1 LKKSKRR
8 LVVAE
13 QKKIL
18 VADDDEI
25 FLKLVDNDMTGEGYV
40 VITARNG
47 REALSFAK
55 SQKPD
60 LILLDINMPDMNGG
74 EVGERL
80 KGDPRTKDIPVIF
93 LTELLTKQE
102 EESRGHMIGGNYFV
116 AKPYNL
122 QALLEE
128 IRTHL

>member
-1 LKKSKRR
+1 M
-8 LVVAE
+8 AE

-47 REALSFAK
+47 REALSSAK

-74 EVGERL
+74 EVGEIL
-80 KGDPRTKDIPVIF
+80 KSDPRTKDIPVIF
-93 LTELLTKQE
+93 LTGLLTKQE
-102 EESRGHMIGGNYFV
+102 EESRGNMIGGNYFV